1 MVSVFRAK
9 ILFRSHTSY
18 KVILGGTDNELPY
31 QTLGEVGDHGE
42 VTPGTIWIAPAKIDH
57 SGRASVFLRTRSA
70 ARRSNGTVLYFTK
83 SEIKNSL

>member
-42 VTPGTIWIAPAKIDH
+42 VTPGTI
-57 SGRASVFLRTRSA
+57 
-70 ARRSNGTVLYFTK
+70 
-83 SEIKNSL
+83 